1 MEWDTKLSERT
12 TKDVIQTKNDIKNK
26 LLPLVFS
33 SEAWTFFCGCLFFK
47 RESFPDNCVDWTNE
61 NVSFGV
67 QTQRWSTSQVPVD
80 FAFWPL

>member
-33 SEAWTFFCGCLFFK
+33 SEAWTFFSACLLRQFPTQTTVSTRPMKEFCLERKSIHQPCLEEK
-47 RESFPDNCVDWTNE
+47 RK
-61 NVSFGV
+61 G
-67 QTQRWSTSQVPVD
+67 
-80 FAFWPL
+80 